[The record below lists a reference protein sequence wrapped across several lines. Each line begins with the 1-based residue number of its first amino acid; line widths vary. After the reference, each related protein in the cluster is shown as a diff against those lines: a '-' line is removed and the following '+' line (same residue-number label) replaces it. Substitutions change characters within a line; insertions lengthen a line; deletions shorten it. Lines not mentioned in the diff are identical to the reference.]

1 MEDYSGSELEAEKL
15 AKHSLA
21 QSTAL
26 LFFNSACLPNSFFSP
41 EVFDVFLFFFSEA
54 AVSWLLWPMTPEEFF
69 RECETQERR
78 KKWNTKQF

>member
-15 AKHSLA
+15 AKHSFLTPHVY
-21 QSTAL
+21 QTV
-26 LFFNSACLPNSFFSP
+26 FFSP